1 MWCFGIKNLA
11 QIISSILKSI
21 KESNS
26 AIIHERER
34 EIETG
39 LKINNILNFR
49 ELRIMTTFT

>member
-26 AIIHERER
+26 AIIHESERER
-34 EIETG
+34 ERETG
-39 LKINNILNFR
+39 LKINNILNF
-49 ELRIMTTFT
+49 